1 MTDQEFINL
10 CETSK
15 SMVEAAKTAKMTF
28 YEFKIKAIRLNCY
41 DTNKGHRHSTIIDS
55 YDKLQEILNGK
66 HPTYQAFKLKKLLF
80 KHQLKENKCEV
91 CGISEWNRKTY

>member
-1 MTDQEFINL
+1 MTDQEFINI
-10 CETSK
+10 CEASK

-28 YEFKIKAIRLNCY
+28 YEFKIKALYLNCY
-41 DTNKGHRHSTIIDS
+41 NAYKGKSHKQIDS
-55 YDKLQEILNGK
+55 YKKLQEILNGK